1 MALRIPNTNTKITEY
16 VLPSYYEA
24 WIALPNMTFAAALA
38 HVKVYLNNLIGIVQ
52 LGKHVR

>member
-24 WIALPNMTFAAALA
+24 WIALPNMTFSAALA

-52 LGKHVR
+52 LGKHLL